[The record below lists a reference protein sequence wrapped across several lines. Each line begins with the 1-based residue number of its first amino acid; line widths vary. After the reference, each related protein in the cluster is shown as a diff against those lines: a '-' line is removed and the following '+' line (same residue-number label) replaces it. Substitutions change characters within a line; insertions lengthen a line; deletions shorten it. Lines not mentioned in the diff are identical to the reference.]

1 MRGGK
6 SPSGEDAGG
15 EGVRQILI
23 LVRSWVH
30 GNARSSGH
38 MEPEAL
44 CYIGPYGKKVAAR
57 SFAHAH
63 QVAVLAC
70 ALLLRSVPSAAGGW

>member
-15 EGVRQILI
+15 EGARQILI
-23 LVRSWVH
+23 LVRCWVH
-30 GNARSSGH
+30 GNERSSGH

-44 CYIGPYGKKVAAR
+44 CYIGPYGK
-57 SFAHAH
+57 
-63 QVAVLAC
+63 
-70 ALLLRSVPSAAGGW
+70 